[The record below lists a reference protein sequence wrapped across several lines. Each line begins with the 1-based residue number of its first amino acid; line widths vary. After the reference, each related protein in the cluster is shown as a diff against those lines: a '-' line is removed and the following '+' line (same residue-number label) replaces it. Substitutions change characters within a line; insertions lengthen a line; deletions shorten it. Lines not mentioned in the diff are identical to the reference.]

1 MDDSII
7 KAAIEN
13 YLVETINQEIEE
25 ATKKFHSHLVA
36 RRDRYLADI
45 MSGIRIM
52 HENNPEKMYTD
63 YRIMFI
69 NKYEVR

>member
-1 MDDSII
+1 MNDRII
-7 KAAIEN
+7 EKAIEN
-13 YLVETINQEIEE
+13 YIVETINKEIDE
-25 ATKKFHSHLVA
+25 AVDKFRISLTA

-52 HENNPEKMYTD
+52 HETNPEKMYVD

-69 NKYEVR
+69 NKYEAK

>member
-1 MDDSII
+1 MDDRII
-7 KAAIEN
+7 EAAIKN
-13 YLVETINQEIEE
+13 YLVETIDQEIEE
-25 ATKKFHSHLVA
+25 ETKKFHCYLVE

-52 HENNPEKMYTD
+52 HETNPEKMYVD

-69 NKYEVR
+69 NKYEVK